1 MGTNGFERIF
11 PISHCASSATLA
23 RRASFEVAHF
33 GPLSPEYF
41 AKYSLQRL
49 VRDAKYL
56 GERAGVRGQKR
67 HRVPPLPNPLPLE
80 FAEILNSM
88 DHHSREFL
96 GERGQ
101 VRNFKTRER
110 GTPRWTMIQVRSW
123 MRLAFRLKRVVG
135 RFGGVPRWRV
145 GLVFPEGKRASAT
158 SKLARQASIGYPR
171 NCA

>member
-1 MGTNGFERIF
+1 MLCVSWSC
-11 PISHCASSATLA
+11 PSLA
-23 RRASFEVAHF
+23 RFEVAHF

-49 VRDAKYL
+49 VGDAKYL

-67 HRVPPLPNPLPLE
+67 HRVPPLPLE

-101 VRNFKTRER
+101 VRNFKTRKR
-110 GTPRWTMIQVRSW
+110 GTLRWTLVQVHWW
-123 MRLAFRLKRVVG
+123 MHVALQLKRIAG
-135 RFGGVPRWRV
+135 RSAVS
-145 GLVFPEGKRASAT
+145 LACAS
-158 SKLARQASIGYPR
+158 G
-171 NCA
+171 